1 MKTKR
6 NKTQGPVSSSEP
18 VAVQPIK
25 TGAAPE
31 APPITIF

>member
-1 MKTKR
+1 MKTSK
-6 NKTQGPVSSSEP
+6 NNTQGPVSSSVP

-31 APPITIF
+31 APP